1 MVWIICE
8 NCSCEN
14 RIFHRCS
21 VEGKIRT
28 FSFDLSGQDAGS
40 RVDREIRGSI
50 IPFDGRCAL
59 SSVHTIAV
67 TTLLVTVTLCSYGR
81 SIGGSPHSTALINF
95 HQRARRLGGCRPLL
109 TCFHRRTRSL
119 SPRSLLASRFS
130 SSLPS
135 LLRIVHTARTA
146 RLEKRFPPPFAN
158 KDRPFVSTFVS
169 F

>member
-81 SIGGSPHSTALINF
+81 SIGGSPHSTALRSTSTNVLVDSGAVGRYSPVF
-95 HQRARRLGGCRPLL
+95 TVERARSPLGRFL
-109 TCFHRRTRSL
+109 
-119 SPRSLLASRFS
+119 LLA
-130 SSLPS
+130 
-135 LLRIVHTARTA
+135 
-146 RLEKRFPPPFAN
+146 FPPRFL
-158 KDRPFVSTFVS
+158 RY
-169 F
+169 